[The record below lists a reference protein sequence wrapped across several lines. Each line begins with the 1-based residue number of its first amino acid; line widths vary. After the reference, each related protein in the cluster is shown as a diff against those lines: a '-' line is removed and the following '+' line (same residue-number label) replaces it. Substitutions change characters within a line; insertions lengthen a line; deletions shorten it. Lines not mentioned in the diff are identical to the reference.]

1 MLTPLWHRLVALF
14 RRRRLERDLE
24 DEVAFHLAM
33 READLRADGVP
44 DPTAREMAR
53 RRFGNVTHLKE
64 QTRDMWLFP
73 SLESIAQDVRF
84 ALRTLRKSPGF
95 TIVAVLALA
104 IGIGGNTAIFSLVDA
119 VRARA
124 LPYQEPERLVGLFG
138 NVQRTTVERRG
149 TSYPD
154 YADWRAQA
162 TSFVDM
168 AAFDSLTATLFTKEE
183 PERLTGERVS
193 PGYFSIIG
201 ISPAR
206 GRTFRSDEDA
216 VGNAADVV
224 ILSDGLWK
232 RRFGSDPN
240 IIGHTI
246 TLNTRACTVVGIMPP
261 GFKGLT
267 DSAEFWAPF
276 AFQMSADAL
285 AQRGNRGFA
294 PVARLKD
301 GVSLASAQAE
311 MDTIARRLET
321 AYPQSNEKR
330 GVEVS
335 PLAVEL
341 VGALRPALLMLMAA
355 VAFVL
360 LIACANVANLVLT
373 RSEARR
379 REIAVR
385 TALGAGRGRL
395 LRQLI
400 TESCVLTL
408 IGAAAGILLARVAV
422 DTLLASSPVTFP
434 SFVVPGLDLRVAAF
448 TIVVSLACGILV
460 GLAPGLQSRAV
471 DLSNALKE
479 SAKGSGGRRSQQV
492 RGALVIAEVS
502 MAVVLLIGAGLMI
515 RSVRNLVGLDPGFNP
530 SSVLTL
536 RVNIPRAAAPAAPAP
551 AAPSGQGGTPALP
564 PTPPP
569 LVVQARSLVQR
580 VRAVPGVVA
589 ATLSNDL
596 PLDGSAGAVFYTAEG
611 QPPVTAQNVPRAYI
625 HTVSPDFFATLGI
638 PLAQG
643 RTFADNEL
651 TQQATAIVVSDQ
663 VVKRFWPGQDAIG
676 KRLKL
681 GAAGSNNP
689 WLSIVGV
696 VGDVKYRGLPA
707 NPTKDPDI
715 YLPFLD
721 RNAIVAIAVRTT
733 SEPTAVAGAIRSAIR
748 AADPSITVY
757 SVRSMDELIGA
768 QTAQSRFIMWLMGAF
783 AAIALSLA
791 VIGIYGVMS
800 YLVAQRTREIGVR
813 LALGA
818 AGSDILRLVVGN
830 GARLIA
836 VGIVIG
842 IAATFA
848 LERLVSTLLF
858 GVTALDAAA
867 AIAVAVLAAVALLAC
882 YVPALRATRVSPI
895 TALRY
900 E

>member
-1 MLTPLWHRLVALF
+1 MLSSIWHRLVALF

-44 DPTAREMAR
+44 DRTAREMAR

-73 SLESIAQDVRF
+73 SFESIAQDVRF